1 MPEFSAALFATQE
14 KPFGK
19 EHGLIAHALL
29 FEGSRPY
36 WEVHIGEKIFRFIS
50 HPDFLLEDG
59 LWQLNNY
66 CQIPASEYK
75 YDVSGN
81 APLTLEEEFGEDI
94 CSEYRNNIV
103 KELTET
109 GIHYK
114 LVTWPGVWM
123 PKLDYKINNW
133 QNAGINII
141 SHS

>member
-14 KPFGK
+14 RPFGK

-36 WEVHIGEKIFRFIS
+36 WEVHIGEKIFRVVS
-50 HPDFLLEDG
+50 HPL
-59 LWQLNNY
+59 
-66 CQIPASEYK
+66 EYK

-109 GIHYK
+109 GIHFK